1 MKYFAFISALFL
13 LVACAEEEKE
23 VTTDIVENLTEIKFE
38 NELYDFGEIT
48 QGEKVK
54 FTYKFTNVGE
64 SDLVISS
71 AKGSCGCTVPDWP
84 RKPIAPGESAEIRV
98 VFNSEGKNGKQ
109 HKKVSVIANT
119 QPSTTVVALTGNIIK
134 PAVEEMDEA
143 SGTDENVEPGQ
154 PTMSIEESK

>member
-13 LVACAEEEKE
+13 FVACTEEKEE
-23 VTTDIVENLTEIKFE
+23 VTTDIIENLTEIKFE

-54 FTYKFTNVGE
+54 FTYTFTNVGE

-109 HKKVSVIANT
+109 HKKVSVVANT

-134 PAVEEMDEA
+134 PSADAVEEVQTEVKA
-143 SGTDENVEPGQ
+143 GEQ
-154 PTMSIEESK
+154 PTIPEQDSNLD

>member
-13 LVACAEEEKE
+13 MVACAEEEKE
-23 VTTDIVENLTEIKFE
+23 VTTDIVENLAEIKFE

-54 FTYKFTNVGE
+54 FTYQFTNVGE

-134 PAVEEMDEA
+134 PAAEE
-143 SGTDENVEPGQ
+143 TDAAVN
-154 PTMSIEESK
+154 IEETVIEDPSTGESK

>member
-13 LVACAEEEKE
+13 IVACAEEEKE

-54 FTYKFTNVGE
+54 FTYQFTNVGE

-134 PAVEEMDEA
+134 PVAEE
-143 SGTDENVEPGQ
+143 TDAALN
-154 PTMSIEESK
+154 IEETVIADPSVGEPK

>member
-13 LVACAEEEKE
+13 LVACSEEKKE

-54 FTYKFTNVGE
+54 FTYQFTNVGE

-119 QPSTTVVALTGNIIK
+119 QPSTTVVALTGNVIK
-134 PAVEEMDEA
+134 PAAEETEA
-143 SGTDENVEPGQ
+143 ENTEETIVVDQ
-154 PTMSIEESK
+154 PTVATEESK

>member
-98 VFNSEGKNGKQ
+98 VFSSEGKNGKQ

-143 SGTDENVEPGQ
+143 SGTVENVEPGQ

>member
-134 PAVEEMDEA
+134 SAVEEMDEA

>member
-1 MKYFAFISALFL
+1 M
-13 LVACAEEEKE
+13 
-23 VTTDIVENLTEIKFE
+23 
-38 NELYDFGEIT
+38 
-48 QGEKVK
+48 
-54 FTYKFTNVGE
+54 
-64 SDLVISS
+64 ISS

>member
-119 QPSTTVVALTGNIIK
+119 QPSTTIVALTGNIIK

>member
-13 LVACAEEEKE
+13 MVACAEEEKE

-54 FTYKFTNVGE
+54 FTYQFTNVGE

-71 AKGSCGCTVPDWP
+71 AKGSCG
-84 RKPIAPGESAEIRV
+84 
-98 VFNSEGKNGKQ
+98 
-109 HKKVSVIANT
+109 
-119 QPSTTVVALTGNIIK
+119 
-134 PAVEEMDEA
+134 
-143 SGTDENVEPGQ
+143 
-154 PTMSIEESK
+154 

>member
-1 MKYFAFISALFL
+1 ML
-13 LVACAEEEKE
+13 LACSSENED
-23 VTTDIVENLTEIKFE
+23 VSTDIVKNPNTASESAEVTVSDEELAAIKFE

-54 FTYKFTNVGE
+54 FTYKFTNVGDAE
-64 SDLVISS
+64 LVISS

-98 VFNSEGKNGKQ
+98 VFNSEGKSGKQ
-109 HKKVSVIANT
+109 HKKVSVVANT

-134 PAVEEMDEA
+134 PASTEA
-143 SGTDENVEPGQ
+143 ETREN
-154 PTMSIEESK
+154 

>member
-23 VTTDIVENLTEIKFE
+23 VTTDIVENLAEIKFE

-54 FTYKFTNVGE
+54 FTYQFTNVGE

-119 QPSTTVVALTGNIIK
+119 QPSTTVVALTGSIIK
-134 PAVEEMDEA
+134 PAAEE
-143 SGTDENVEPGQ
+143 TDAAVN
-154 PTMSIEESK
+154 IEETVIEDPSAGESK

>member
-71 AKGSCGCTVPDWP
+71 AKGSCGCTVPNWP

-154 PTMSIEESK
+154 PTMGIEESK